1 MTGPSSRDGTPEA
14 PAADRRLVARPTGEG
29 SRGRPDSL
37 AGGARAS
44 FEHALDAMLLA
55 DDGRRYIDANSAACS
70 LLGLPYEEVVSRR
83 LDDFVPEEARPS
95 LDAVWR
101 DFLECGYQSGEFELV
116 VADGSRRKVEFRATA
131 RVLPGCH
138 LSVLRDVTDRA
149 AAEEAQR
156 TKAAY
161 DFLAGVL
168 QHVDEGLYVVDC
180 ERRMS
185 FVNPAAAAMLGY
197 GFPDELVG
205 LPVHET
211 IHYKRPDGSSFPAE
225 ECPHLAIFDT
235 GQSIR

>member
-1 MTGPSSRDGTPEA
+1 MTGTSSKDTAPEA
-14 PAADRRLVARPTGEG
+14 PAAIPQRVARATGEG
-29 SRGRPDSL
+29 SHGRPHPL
-37 AGGARAS
+37 AGAVARAS

-55 DDGRRYIDANSAACS
+55 DDGRRYTDANAAACS
-70 LLGLPYEEVVSRR
+70 LLGLPYEDVMSRR
-83 LDDFVPEEARPS
+83 LDDFVPEEARSS

-101 DFLECGYQSGEFELV
+101 DFLESGHQSGEFELL

-138 LSVLRDVTDRA
+138 LSVLRDITDRA

-161 DFLAGVL
+161 DFLSGVL
-168 QHVDEGLYVVDC
+168 QHVDEGLHVVDC

-197 GFPDELVG
+197 GSP
-205 LPVHET
+205 T
-211 IHYKRPDGSSFPAE
+211 SS
-225 ECPHLAIFDT
+225 
-235 GQSIR
+235 